1 MDEEQKMFTYQKYS
15 VTSEHGIAPILVA
28 FFKTSSIIA
37 NKRLLRDRNVLPA
50 IGAMVEAAP

>member
-1 MDEEQKMFTYQKYS
+1 MFTYQKYS